1 MYSVSSDYLDI
12 IQHSLSIKRKIS
24 GSIGGV
30 PFTSDDILAG
40 SFSYSGQI
48 VDKSDIRL
56 GGVFIQTV
64 KFSFLKS
71 FSDSIDR
78 GTWKGRVIE
87 VSIGLFVNNDY
98 EYVPLGTFTVDDA
111 MHSATGVD
119 ITAYCNMSKFDTSRG
134 LSTNTTGTFYEI
146 LSLAC
151 LNAGVTLGMT
161 QAEVEAMPNGTG
173 TRSMYSPNDCETWRD
188 VISWIAC
195 TMCGYATI
203 DREGQLVIKT
213 WGDTSEMNVSQDNRF
228 NDGLYSDF
236 ETYYTG
242 ISVVNMKTE
251 MTEYLG
257 MPVDDGLTMNLGSN
271 PFMQYGTESY
281 RTEMKQNILN
291 ALQNFRYVPFSV
303 STFLDPAFDLGDVL
317 IMAGGRASNSK
328 VCVMSI
334 EYSFQNGLKLKGF
347 GSDPALANARSKT
360 DKNISGLLSKTDSKS
375 IQYYSFINAKAYEDI
390 AEEETIGKFR
400 FATVEDTTVTL
411 WHEIKLDCNLDD
423 EDTPMQVVVH
433 YYLNEVEERYTPVM
447 TIGESGVHTLDYN
460 YFLAGISGG
469 LVNDWR
475 VTVECIGGTADIDAG
490 DVHILLAGQGLVS
503 NDEFLGYID
512 ATDDIEAL
520 AIAGLNVS
528 AFSETVSC
536 RKQPLGTVTLD
547 PDDVSAYDIP
557 DLAVVLEE
565 QSALLQLVYND
576 NHIAYAG
583 EGLYCGEDISTGGE
597 NILA

>member
-1 MYSVSSDYLDI
+1 MISTSEQYKQAMVQPSTERI
-12 IQHSLSIKRKIS
+12 IR
-24 GSIGGV
+24 GGIDGV
-30 PFTSDDILAG
+30 IFTSDDILAG
-40 SFSYSGQI
+40 SLKYSGKI
-48 VDKSDIRL
+48 VQNADISL
-56 GGVFIQTV
+56 GGVFIETLSV
-64 KFSFLKS
+64 SFLKGVTEQ
-71 FSDSIDR
+71 ITR
-78 GTWKGRVIE
+78 GSWKGREINLE
-87 VSIGLFVNNDY
+87 VGLLVDDEY
-98 EYVPLGTFTVDDA
+98 EYVPLGKFVIDDA
-111 MHSATGVD
+111 MHSSTGVD
-119 ITAYCNMSKFDTSRG
+119 VKAYSYMSKFDTARG
-134 LSTNTTGTFYEI
+134 LSTNLTGTFYEI

-151 LNAGVTLGMT
+151 SNSGVVLGMT

-173 TRSMYSPNDCETWRD
+173 TRTLYSPNDCETWRD
-188 VISWIAC
+188 IISWVAC
-195 TMCGYATI
+195 TMCGFATI
-203 DREGQLVIKT
+203 NRRGELVIKT
-213 WGDTSEMNVSQDNRF
+213 WKNASDMDVSQDVRF

-251 MTEYLG
+251 MTEYMG

-303 STFLDPAFDLGDVL
+303 SSFLDPSFELGDVL
-317 IMAGGRASNSK
+317 EMTGGRANNSL
-328 VCVMSI
+328 VCIMSI
-334 EYSFQNGLKLKGF
+334 DYSFQKGLKLQGY
-347 GSDPALANARSKT
+347 GNDPALANARSKT

-390 AEEETIGKFR
+390 TEEETIGKFR

-536 RKQPLGTVTLD
+536 RKQPLGTDLHEE
-547 PDDVSAYDIP
+547 DVSAYDIP

-576 NHIAYAG
+576 NHIAYVG